1 MNKKSIVGN
10 LYYPKDNSYI
20 GIYDSEGNLSEGGQL
35 VSRGDKP
42 IGNNLFGPVYET
54 VSPECTTVSEPFVEK
69 IKFLDNT
76 YTHPFVKV
84 ECYGLTYRVLWNPTW
99 MSSVSLSDSKKIN
112 LENMSNDELAD
123 LSIEIN
129 KILKSRE

>member
-1 MNKKSIVGN
+1 MNKKSIIGN
-10 LYYPKDNSYI
+10 LYYPKDNFYI

-35 VSRGDKP
+35 VSRRNKP

-54 VSPECTTVSEPFVEK
+54 VFPECTIVSEPFVEK
-69 IKFLDNT
+69 IKFLDNI

-84 ECYGLTYRVLWNPTW
+84 EYYGLTYRVLWNPTW

>member
-10 LYYPKDNSYI
+10 LYYSKDNSYI

-54 VSPECTTVSEPFVEK
+54 AFQNVP
-69 IKFLDNT
+69 
-76 YTHPFVKV
+76 
-84 ECYGLTYRVLWNPTW
+84 
-99 MSSVSLSDSKKIN
+99 
-112 LENMSNDELAD
+112 
-123 LSIEIN
+123 
-129 KILKSRE
+129 

>member
-1 MNKKSIVGN
+1 MNKKSIIGN

-35 VSRGDKP
+35 VSRGDKLLE
-42 IGNNLFGPVYET
+42 NSLFGPVYET
-54 VSPECTTVSEPFVEK
+54 VSSECTIVSEPFVGK
-69 IKFLDNT
+69 INFLDDT
-76 YTHPFVKV
+76 YTRPFVKV
-84 ECYGLTYRVLWNPTW
+84 ECYGLTYRVLWNPAW

-123 LSIEIN
+123 LAIEIN

>member
-1 MNKKSIVGN
+1 MNKKSIIGN

-35 VSRGDKP
+35 VGRGDKP
-42 IGNNLFGPVYET
+42 IGNSPLGPVYET
-54 VSPECTTVSEPFVEK
+54 VSSECTIISEPFVEK
-69 IKFLDNT
+69 VKFLDNT
-76 YTHPFVKV
+76 YANTFVKV

-112 LENMSNDELAD
+112 LENMSNDELAN

>member
-1 MNKKSIVGN
+1 MA
-10 LYYPKDNSYI
+10 
-20 GIYDSEGNLSEGGQL
+20 QL
-35 VSRGDKP
+35 
-42 IGNNLFGPVYET
+42 
-54 VSPECTTVSEPFVEK
+54 SPECTIVSEPFVEK

>member
-42 IGNNLFGPVYET
+42 
-54 VSPECTTVSEPFVEK
+54 
-69 IKFLDNT
+69 T
-76 YTHPFVKV
+76 YLAQFTKQ
-84 ECYGLTYRVLWNPTW
+84 CLQNVL
-99 MSSVSLSDSKKIN
+99 
-112 LENMSNDELAD
+112 
-123 LSIEIN
+123 
-129 KILKSRE
+129 

>member
-1 MNKKSIVGN
+1 M
-10 LYYPKDNSYI
+10 
-20 GIYDSEGNLSEGGQL
+20 
-35 VSRGDKP
+35 
-42 IGNNLFGPVYET
+42 
-54 VSPECTTVSEPFVEK
+54 EK

-84 ECYGLTYRVLWNPTW
+84 ECYGLLWNPTW

-123 LSIEIN
+123 LSIEIK

>member
-1 MNKKSIVGN
+1 MNKKSIIGN

-54 VSPECTTVSEPFVEK
+54 VSPECTIVSEPFVEK

-76 YTHPFVKV
+76 YAHPFVKV

-99 MSSVSLSDSKKIN
+99 MSSVSLSDSKKKN

>member
-42 IGNNLFGPVYET
+42 MET
-54 VSPECTTVSEPFVEK
+54 
-69 IKFLDNT
+69 T
-76 YTHPFVKV
+76 YLAQFTKQ
-84 ECYGLTYRVLWNPTW
+84 CLQNVL
-99 MSSVSLSDSKKIN
+99 
-112 LENMSNDELAD
+112 
-123 LSIEIN
+123 
-129 KILKSRE
+129 